1 MAAWVVWAS
10 LQNPPPAA
18 LHERAAELQ
27 NRLEAY
33 EHWLPV
39 RAAWLARLA
48 GELELPD
55 GLVAEIHARVADAAP
70 AGQLGRVDRVL
81 GAAERR

>member
-1 MAAWVVWAS
+1 VQEIAAWAATPEQAAEIYS
-10 LQNPPPAA
+10 AA
-18 LHERAAELQ
+18 LLAIEVDTEKER
-27 NRLEAY
+27 
-33 EHWLPV
+33 
-39 RAAWLARLA
+39 AWLARLA
-48 GELELPD
+48 GELKLPD